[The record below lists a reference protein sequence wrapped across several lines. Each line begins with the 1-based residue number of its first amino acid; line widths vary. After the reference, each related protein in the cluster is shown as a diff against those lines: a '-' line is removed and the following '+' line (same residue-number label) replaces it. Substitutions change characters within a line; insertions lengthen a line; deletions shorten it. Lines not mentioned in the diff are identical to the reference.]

1 MSLPEVTAVSILL
14 QAAPWVPLAVRRGSS
29 AEVSVQIPSDAER
42 DVDDPQE
49 CLVWQ
54 FELQEFDIGFQL
66 LENGAAVHA
75 LTRYKAEAADL
86 STNLSADAT
95 LRHRPQQLGTV
106 ESMME
111 GRFDDV
117 KRGGVYTFR
126 WDNSYSLVRH
136 KQVQYRFLAT
146 SKRAVAAAEL
156 AVQESQSRSQRRAR
170 RAAAGLPL
178 PHLAKTLA
186 RERAMTEDEV
196 TMEHEEIMARFEQAV
211 MDIVSIFISKPDSP
225 LHEGAIRPFILALE
239 AVLRNGIKVTK
250 LLDAWYCLHV
260 DIPDSLRCCRCQL
273 QEEFLDSWPEEPYY
287 ELLMETTT
295 VLRDDLGIVTE
306 VEAGEPPTNLRYL
319 GWNRSRSFLFLVLNK
334 SILHRAFEV
343 RNLSKRRMLMEKYY
357 EPRALLYKYAN
368 ATKLASF
375 LSALNG
381 VQFLLAPYPIDEC
394 TTADGKQFPL
404 NLQQCAPEAPLAG
417 SEISF
422 RDEFT
427 GDSCVVKDVDDDPEE
442 IKQLENCT
450 LPRYILHGQPLED
463 VIIGYVFLAIRASKS
478 MASLS
483 LTFNIAVARRSSIE
497 VLPLS
502 AVESSLIFLAQLRI
516 QTQDIHISLIIE
528 NDRAL
533 TEPLRLSAA
542 DGWVEVIVRLK
553 TIPTRRLALK
563 LDNSYSVVR
572 TKQVQLRYSTVDTQ
586 AYSTAWEGCQEMAQS
601 ISWNLASK
609 AGGERC
615 AEFMASLLL
624 KEEQEVTLQR
634 NREASGDGAHD
645 GGDEGLMKFSTT
657 LLSRPVSYLVNGL
670 LSTEGSV
677 EACDQCLTPFSFF
690 SRQHSCPSCQKVV
703 CVQCSRHYVQINGK
717 GPQLKVCDGCFIKEK
732 EKERKRLASL
742 QGNGSG
748 QGGERPEFAALRRD
762 PAMEKYFKM
771 LSFGVPASAVAQ
783 KMTQDDMPP
792 EKVIIFAAGPIESS
806 ASPLSS
812 AAKYVLLGFMR
823 VLPDSLVNL
832 CTFRKVHWTSL
843 ETKKANE
850 TIWSRVTARRK
861 TAPIALSPHDF
872 QELEYL
878 FGNPTAASPSAKTK
892 SSQSSKKSMFSAL
905 DPRRSNN
912 ISIGLNQ
919 FKTVG
924 GSQAILTALNSC
936 DFEFLTADRLANLQ
950 DIAPNSVEMKRYSD
964 FRGSRSRLEPAEKFL
979 VEMCEISRVA
989 DKIGAM
995 LFASQFEHQQQ
1006 ELRGRIQ
1013 VITRAC
1019 YEVLQSERLARCFE
1033 LVLAIGNLLNTGTE
1047 LEDAHG
1053 VTLASLLKL
1062 SETKAIDQ
1070 SMTLLQFIIKLIHVR
1085 APVVGVQSGLRGA
1098 VLMTMVMQDRGEGDV
1113 LLFIKDLSS
1122 LTEAKRFSNMIC
1134 ESQARALQH
1143 GITQLEQEIKEDMV
1157 DDLKRFNK
1165 AEALRKRR
1173 FEEQSR
1179 RPPLVQA
1186 RKPVVHVAQ
1195 AGQHPLTNGSQGALL
1210 AAIRG
1215 RSAEAQGE
1223 QQIANG
1229 RATNDAKG
1237 EQYEPREY
1245 KMESSFITIMR
1256 ERLMNIKVAFEDV
1269 EMEVET
1275 LSSVWEATARYL
1287 AEDPAGSS
1295 SEYVFNLLNRFLL
1308 DVKVAKSLL
1317 FRKGLSFATEANALL
1332 PHAHVGSTVAT
1343 TFGSGVI
1350 TALRIADRRIE
1361 VKFPWSRE
1369 TYLSP
1374 SCILSPGSLVRCRR
1388 FGVGIIR
1395 ETSYDVGFCDVRFQF
1410 GYGKVRVEDLTP
1422 ETSSNKDELR
1432 LDVLRAGFAIYDPVV
1447 TPFGCGYIQSIRGNP
1462 RSSTAVISVG
1472 LLTTETDV
1480 HDRQRI
1486 STGIAFVPA
1495 SRVQRNY

>member
-1 MSLPEVTAVSILL
+1 MPLPEVTAVSILL

-29 AEVSVQIPSDAER
+29 AEVSVQIPTDAER

-66 LENGAAVHA
+66 LENGAAAHA
-75 LTRYKAEAADL
+75 LTRYKADATDL
-86 STNLSADAT
+86 STDSSTDAT
-95 LRHRPQQLGTV
+95 LRHRQQQLGTV
-106 ESMME
+106 EPMME

-186 RERAMTEDEV
+186 RERTMTEDEV
-196 TMEHEEIMARFEQAV
+196 AIKHEEIMARFEQAV

-250 LLDAWYCLHV
+250 LLDAWYCL
-260 DIPDSLRCCRCQL
+260 R
-273 QEEFLDSWPEEPYY
+273 EEFLDSWPEEPCY
-287 ELLMETTT
+287 ELLMETNT
-295 VLRDDLGIVTE
+295 VLRDDLGVVAE
-306 VEAGEPPTNLRYL
+306 VEAGEPPTNLQYL

-334 SILHRAFEV
+334 NILHRAFEV
-343 RNLSKRRMLMEKYY
+343 RKYY

-394 TTADGKQFPL
+394 TASDGKQFPQ
-404 NLQQCAPEAPLAG
+404 NLQQCAPEAPLVG
-417 SEISF
+417 NEISF

-427 GDSCVVKDVDDDPEE
+427 GDSCVVKDVDEDPEE

-483 LTFNIAVARRSSIE
+483 LTLIVAVARRSSIE
-497 VLPLS
+497 VLPFS
-502 AVESSLIFLAQLRI
+502 ATGSSLIFLGQFRI
-516 QTQDIHISLIIE
+516 QTQDIYISLIIE

-553 TIPTRRLALK
+553 TIPTHRLALK

-601 ISWNLASK
+601 ISWNYASK

-624 KEEQEVTLQR
+624 KDEREVTLQR

-670 LSTEGSV
+670 LSTEGGV

-742 QGNGSG
+742 QGNGSS

-771 LSFGVPASAVAQ
+771 LSFGVPASGVAQ

-792 EKVIIFAAGPIESS
+792 EKVAIFAAGPDGSS

-823 VLPDSLVNL
+823 LL
-832 CTFRKVHWTSL
+832 TFRKVHWTSL

-861 TAPIALSPHDF
+861 TAPITLSPHDF

-878 FGNPTAASPSAKTK
+878 FGNPTAASPSAKIK
-892 SSQSSKKSMFSAL
+892 SSQSSKKNKFSAL
-905 DPRRSNN
+905 DSRRSNN

-919 FKTVG
+919 FKMVG
-924 GSQAILTALNSC
+924 GSQAILAALKSC

-979 VEMCEISRVA
+979 VEMCEISRVT
-989 DKIGAM
+989 D
-995 LFASQFEHQQQ
+995 
-1006 ELRGRIQ
+1006 
-1013 VITRAC
+1013 
-1019 YEVLQSERLARCFE
+1019 
-1033 LVLAIGNLLNTGTE
+1033 
-1047 LEDAHG
+1047 
-1053 VTLASLLKL
+1053 KL

-1085 APVVGVQSGLRGA
+1085 ATIVGVQSGLRGA
-1098 VLMTMVMQDRGEGDV
+1098 VLMAMVMQDRGEGDV

-1122 LTEAKRFSNMIC
+1122 LAEAKRFSNMIC

-1143 GITQLEQEIKEDMV
+1143 GITQLEQE
-1157 DDLKRFNK
+1157 
-1165 AEALRKRR
+1165 
-1173 FEEQSR
+1173 
-1179 RPPLVQA
+1179 
-1186 RKPVVHVAQ
+1186 
-1195 AGQHPLTNGSQGALL
+1195 
-1210 AAIRG
+1210 
-1215 RSAEAQGE
+1215 GE
-1223 QQIANG
+1223 QQTANG
-1229 RATNDAKG
+1229 RATNGTKG
-1237 EQYEPREY
+1237 EQYEAREY
-1245 KMESSFITIMR
+1245 KMESSFIDIMR
-1256 ERLMNIKVAFEDV
+1256 GRLMNIKVAFEDV

-1275 LSSVWEATARYL
+1275 LNSVWEATARYL

-1410 GYGKVRVEDLTP
+1410 GYGKVRVEDLTS

-1432 LDVLRAGFAIYDPVV
+1432 LDVMRAGFAIYDPVV

-1472 LLTTETDV
+1472 LLTTETDA